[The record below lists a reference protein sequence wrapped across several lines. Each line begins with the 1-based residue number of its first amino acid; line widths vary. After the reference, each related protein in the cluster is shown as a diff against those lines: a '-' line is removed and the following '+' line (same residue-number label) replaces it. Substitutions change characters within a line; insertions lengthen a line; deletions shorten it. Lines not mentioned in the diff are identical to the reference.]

1 MIVIGLMS
9 GTSCDAIEAAAA
21 EFELQGERLTMTPLG
36 AFSHPWTRGIKT
48 GAVALTLVS
57 VARSKITID
66 PFSRV

>member
-36 AFSHPWTRGIKT
+36 AFTHPYPDEYRR
-48 GAVALTLVS
+48 ALVDALPPGGFDGETVS
-57 VARSKITID
+57 VRG
-66 PFSRV
+66 